1 MAAIVA
7 PLGSLVRFPPSRSA
21 CTVLRRTPILEQ
33 QQAWDVGSVCEGT
46 PCKFSSVTI
55 SVQLKALGTVP

>member
-1 MAAIVA
+1 MAAMVA

-46 PCKFSSVTI
+46 LQQVQFSYNQFS
-55 SVQLKALGTVP
+55 